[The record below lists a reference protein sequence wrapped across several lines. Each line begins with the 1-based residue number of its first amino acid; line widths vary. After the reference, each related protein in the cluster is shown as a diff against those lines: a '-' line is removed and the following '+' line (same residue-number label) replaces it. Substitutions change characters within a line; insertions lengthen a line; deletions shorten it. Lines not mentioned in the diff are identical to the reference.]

1 MNMFS
6 GSLVTYIIFAVMG
19 ILMIFLIL
27 QVVLLRSKVSAL
39 TRKYQYFMAGE
50 EGASL
55 ERHLSVEVKE
65 LREMTRS
72 SKDMLHQH
80 ELLSNMQV
88 QSFQRSGLVKYDA
101 FDDSGDKLSFSL
113 TLLDGA
119 NNGFVLSSLVGRETS
134 RIYVKPIL
142 NGQCREA
149 ISSEEAES
157 IGMALASYEQPRHIA
172 EENEKNAA
180 EAAYREARKG
190 A

>member
-1 MNMFS
+1 MLGEGMITYAVLAVLAV
-6 GSLVTYIIFAVMG
+6 LVVFLLVQIF
-19 ILMIFLIL
+19 
-27 QVVLLRSKVSAL
+27 LLRSKLSAL

-50 EGASL
+50 NGGSL
-55 ERHLSVEVKE
+55 ERQLSVELTE

-72 SKDMLHQH
+72 SEDMLHQH
-80 ELLSNMQV
+80 ELLSNMQI

-134 RIYVKPIL
+134 RIYVKPVL
-142 NGQCREA
+142 NGQCRDA

-157 IGMALASYEQPRHIA
+157 ISMALASEMPRSTA
-172 EENEKNAA
+172 DKGENRGGDAG
-180 EAAYREARKG
+180 EA
-190 A
+190 

>member
-1 MNMFS
+1 MFS
-6 GSLVTYIIFAVMG
+6 GTTGYIILAVMG
-19 ILMIFLIL
+19 VLLVFLLL
-27 QVVLLRSKVSAL
+27 QVFLLRSKVSVL
-39 TRKYQYFMAGE
+39 TRKYQYFMTGE
-50 EGASL
+50 NGASL
-55 ERHLSVEVKE
+55 ERQLSVEVTE

-72 SKDMLHQH
+72 SEDMLHQH
-80 ELLSNMQV
+80 ELLSNMQI

-119 NNGFVLSSLVGRETS
+119 NNGFVLSSLVGRENS

-142 NGQCREA
+142 NGECREA

-157 IGMALASYEQPRHIA
+157 IGMALAAYEQPRHVA
-172 EENEKNAA
+172 EENQKQARQPDA
-180 EAAYREARKG
+180 DRREAKG